1 MSALR
6 TPFLNYGAL
15 IPNDIDK
22 PSKLL
27 ILHNRNEEVNIPK
40 DDNLQAWKREFVIPW
55 GPLFDLFI
63 VLLYI
68 FFALTYQSSKI
79 LFYLNYQSIL
89 DNYFIP
95 SDDDDEI
102 SYIYYKSNL
111 IDSVNSTA
119 YNFFNFAITFP
130 TQDNFSQ
137 DSPLFVSIETE
148 DDEDEFIITESNI
161 SYVYQQFLNISDQLK
176 SASISM
182 DYLITRITETEF
194 FYTSITY
201 TVNYDQVDELG
212 LYEISSDLVGTAN
225 VENSNFLTINNLTVR
240 IFPYT
245 LVIVDIF
252 AILLTLARFISFF
265 RHAREHAQKN
275 YVTLY
280 RALYWK
286 MDRFE
291 IFNLSYQLLTLI
303 SILLYIKYVNNDFGR
318 HRFLLFLVAS
328 AGFFH
333 SIGLFMHLRLKRETW
348 FVAQLIFRSLSRTLL
363 FVFGFIPFYISWAFM
378 GLSFFGYF
386 SELFTGFL
394 RSLKILFS
402 MMHTDV
408 CMDTQDQLN
417 EHAAEPNW
425 VIVCYVS
432 SWLCLTGGM
441 VINILISIVEN
452 TLEEMIIEE
461 G

>member
-1 MSALR
+1 MSQLK
-6 TPFLNYGAL
+6 TSFLNYAAL
-15 IPNDIDK
+15 IPSDVDK

-27 ILHNRNEEVNIPK
+27 VLHNRNEEVNIPK

-79 LFYLNYQSIL
+79 NFYLNYQSIL

-95 SDDDDEI
+95 SDDDDE
-102 SYIYYKSNL
+102 SSFIYHKADL
-111 IDSVNSTA
+111 IDSINSTA
-119 YNFFNFAITFP
+119 YNFFEFANDFP
-130 TQDNFSQ
+130 VQDNFTQ
-137 DSPLFVSIETE
+137 DSPLYVSIETE
-148 DDEDEFIITESNI
+148 DDEDEFLITEENI
-161 SYVYQQFLNISDQLK
+161 SYVYQQFLNISDTLL
-176 SASISM
+176 SASIKM
-182 DYLITRITETEF
+182 DYLITRITEEEI

-201 TVNYDQVDELG
+201 SVNIDQVESLG
-212 LYEISSDLVGTAN
+212 LYEISSDLVATATVDSGN
-225 VENSNFLTINNLTVR
+225 ILTINNITFN
-240 IFPYT
+240 IFPIA
-245 LVIVDIF
+245 LVIVDSI
-252 AILLTLARFISFF
+252 AILLTLSRLVSFF
-265 RHAREHAQKN
+265 RHAREYASKN

-303 SILLYIKYVNNDFGR
+303 SIVLYLKYVNNSLGT
-318 HRFLLFLVAS
+318 HRLLLLLVS
-328 AGFFH
+328 FSGLFH
-333 SIGLFMHLRLKRETW
+333 SIGLFTHLRLKSETW
-348 FVAQLIFRSLSRTLL
+348 FVSRLIFRSLSRTLL
-363 FVFGFIPFYISWAFM
+363 FVFGFIPFYLSWTFM
-378 GLSFFGYF
+378 GIAYFGYF
-386 SELFTGFL
+386 SELFDGFL

-425 VIVCYVS
+425 LIVCYVS

-441 VINILISIVEN
+441 VINILIAIVEN
-452 TLEEMIIEE
+452 TLEEMIIEDS
-461 G
+461 